1 MKDLVGRLASVISTI
16 LKTDPPKDQGAIVQN
31 LEDIDEQ
38 HFPGNVS
45 VLHHQSTTPIINTI
59 GTTPTIDN
67 TDTNLELLPS
77 SHRSLEHQLARHV
90 VGAAQPT

>member
-38 HFPGNVS
+38 HFSGKVS

-59 GTTPTIDN
+59 GN

-77 SHRSLEHQLARHV
+77 SHRTLEHQLARHV
-90 VGAAQPT
+90 VGAAQPA